1 MNEEKKS
8 KEKDD
13 VKDDIIRLW
22 YCIEKLMFFNLVAV
36 IIFAFIKSSHSGGI
50 IQLNLHYLYM
60 DYRKSTFI
68 ERLLETKTFDINYL
82 NKDYKI
88 VVISKLASGQVN
100 SIFDT

>member
-1 MNEEKKS
+1 M
-8 KEKDD
+8 
-13 VKDDIIRLW
+13 
-22 YCIEKLMFFNLVAV
+22 VAG

-60 DYRKSTFI
+60 AYRKSTFI
-68 ERLLETKTFDINYL
+68 ERLLETKTFDINNL

>member
-22 YCIEKLMFFNLVAV
+22 YCIEIDVFNLVAG
-36 IIFAFIKSSHSGGI
+36 IIFAFIKSSHTGGI
-50 IQLNLHYLYM
+50 IQLNIHYLYWV
-60 DYRKSTFI
+60 YRKSTFI

-82 NKDYKI
+82 KTRIIK
-88 VVISKLASGQVN
+88 
-100 SIFDT
+100 